1 MSDSEKG
8 PGNIKLALDS
18 LIRQNASLRYR
29 LALAESRDQDDAQQE
44 AAVSAVLA
52 VAAASGLT
60 ADTLPDEDVEEVLE
74 QVDAEF
80 TALPAT

>member
-1 MSDSEKG
+1 MKDPE
-8 PGNIKLALDS
+8 NIKLALDT

-29 LALAESRDQDDAQQE
+29 LAVAESRDQDDAQQE

-52 VAAASGLT
+52 VAAANGFT
-60 ADTLPDEDVEEVLE
+60 ADTLPDEDLEQVLE

-80 TALPAT
+80 VAVAAV